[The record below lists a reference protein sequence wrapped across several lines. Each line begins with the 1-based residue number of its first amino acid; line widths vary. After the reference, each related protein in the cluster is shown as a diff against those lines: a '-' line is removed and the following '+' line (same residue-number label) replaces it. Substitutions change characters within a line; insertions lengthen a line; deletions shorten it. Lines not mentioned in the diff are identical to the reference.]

1 MSTVE
6 ERRAR
11 TTPSERLDGLEDR
24 RLAAASP
31 GSDRARDRQRGR
43 GRLLARERIDH
54 LLDDGSFNEIGMLA
68 RHAVGDRLAERPHTD
83 GVITGF
89 GTILG
94 RAVYVYAQDVTVFG
108 GALGQAHA
116 EKVNRVLDLAA
127 DAGLPVIGLNDGG
140 GARIQEGVSAL
151 ASYGRIFARHV
162 RASGVTPQI
171 SVILGPC
178 AGGGVYS
185 PALTDFV
192 FMVEGTSSMFLT
204 GPDVVRSVTGEE
216 VTVEELGGAGSH
228 SRLSGVATFVAA
240 DERSCL
246 DDVRYLLSFLPS
258 NNLDEPPIT
267 ATDDAPTRPTPSL
280 RTVLPTSARVP
291 YDVRTIIAEVADDG
305 EFLEYQQRW
314 APNLVCGF
322 VRLAGRPVGVVAN
335 QPDHLAGVLDI
346 DASDKGARFVRT
358 CDAFNIA
365 LVTIVDVP
373 GFLPGTDQ
381 EYNGIIRHGAKLL
394 YAYCEASVP
403 RIQVITR
410 KAFGG
415 AYIVMDCKAIGADFS
430 YAWPT
435 AEIAVMGASGAVNV
449 LDRRQIA
456 AADDPDAMRSE
467 LERRYEDEFLN
478 PWEAADA
485 NHIDEVIDPAE
496 TRARLIAALSVLRSK
511 REDPPHRKHGNMPV

>member
-1 MSTVE
+1 VSKIEQRPPDAGPDERLAGLE
-6 ERRAR
+6 ERRSAA
-11 TTPSERLDGLEDR
+11 TDPGTP
-24 RLAAASP
+24 A
-31 GSDRARDRQRGR
+31 ARDRQAERGK
-43 GRLLARERIDH
+43 LSARERIDH

-68 RHAVGDRLAERPHTD
+68 RHNAGDRLTTRPHTD
-83 GVITGF
+83 GVVTGF
-89 GTILG
+89 GTIFG
-94 RAVYVYAQDVTVFG
+94 RSVYVYAQDVTVFG
-108 GALGQAHA
+108 GALGEAHA

-127 DAGLPVIGLNDGG
+127 EAGIPVIGLNDGG

-151 ASYGRIFARHV
+151 ASYGRIFARNV

-258 NNLDEPPIT
+258 NNLDEPPLT
-267 ATDDAPTRPTPSL
+267 ATDDSPTRSNPGL
-280 RTVLPTSARVP
+280 RETLPPSARVP
-291 YDVRTIIAEVADDG
+291 YDVRSIVTEVADEG
-305 EFLEYQQRW
+305 EFFEYQQRW

-322 VRLAGRPVGVVAN
+322 IRLAGRPVGVVAN
-335 QPDHLAGVLDI
+335 QPAHLAGVLDI

-358 CDAFNIA
+358 CDAFNVP

-403 RIQVITR
+403 QIQVITR
-410 KAFGG
+410 KAYGG

-449 LDRRQIA
+449 LNRRQLA
-456 AADDPDAMRSE
+456 EADDPDALRAD
-467 LERRYEDEFLN
+467 LERGYEDDFLN
-478 PWEAADA
+478 PWEAADR
-485 NHIDEVIDPAE
+485 NHVDEVIDPAE
-496 TRARLIAALSVLRSK
+496 TRAKLIASLSVLRSK
-511 REDPPHRKHGNMPV
+511 REDQPRRKHGNMPV

>member
-1 MSTVE
+1 MSTVDDRPLDTTPAERLSALE
-6 ERRAR
+6 ERRLRA
-11 TTPSERLDGLEDR
+11 TD
-24 RLAAASP
+24 P
-31 GSDRARDRQRGR
+31 GSDAARERQGRRGK
-43 GRLLARERIDH
+43 LLARERIDH
-54 LLDDGSFNEIGMLA
+54 LLDEGSFNEIGMLA
-68 RHAVGDRLAERPHTD
+68 RHAVGDRLGDRPHTD
-83 GVITGF
+83 GVVTGF

-94 RAVYVYAQDVTVFG
+94 RPVYVYAQDVTVFG
-108 GALGQAHA
+108 GALGETHA
-116 EKVNRVLDLAA
+116 AKVNRVLDLASE
-127 DAGLPVIGLNDGG
+127 AGLPVIGLNDGG

-151 ASYGRIFARHV
+151 ASYGRIFARNV

-171 SVILGPC
+171 SVMMGPC

-204 GPDVVRSVTGEE
+204 GPDVVRSVTGED
-216 VTVEELGGAGSH
+216 VTVEELGGARSH
-228 SRLSGVATFVAA
+228 SRLSGVACFVAP

-246 DDVRYLLSFLPS
+246 EDVRYLLSFLPS
-258 NNLDEPPIT
+258 NNLEEPPIA
-267 ATDDAPTRPTPSL
+267 ATDDAPTRSTPSL
-280 RTVLPTSARVP
+280 RRVLPASARVP
-291 YDVRTIIAEVADDG
+291 YDVRTIITEVADDA
-305 EFLEYQQRW
+305 EFFEQHQHW

-322 VRLAGRPVGVVAN
+322 MRLAGRPVGVVAN
-335 QPDHLAGVLDI
+335 QPAHLAGVLDI

-358 CDAFNIA
+358 CDAFNIP

-410 KAFGG
+410 KAYGG

-435 AEIAVMGASGAVNV
+435 AEIAVMGAAGAVNV
-449 LDRRQIA
+449 LNRRQLA
-456 AADDPDAMRSE
+456 EADDPDAVRAG
-467 LERRYEDEFLN
+467 LEQGYEDEFLN
-478 PWEAADA
+478 PWEAADRQ
-485 NHIDEVIDPAE
+485 HVDEVIDPAE
-496 TRARLIAALSVLRSK
+496 TRSRLIASLSVLRSK
-511 REDPPHRKHGNMPV
+511 REDAPRRKHGNMPV